1 MLKLEV
7 VYLMLK
13 ILIDVNWREE
23 NNAIVIPEESVS
35 RDNLL
40 EGKRVILYEPGM
52 ECEAILRRGA
62 VWPWVADIVEGTIK
76 ETPID
81 PEL

>member
-1 MLKLEV
+1 MLR
-7 VYLMLK
+7 
-13 ILIDVNWREE
+13 ILVDVNWREDDRT
-23 NNAIVIPEESVS
+23 IVIPEERVS

-52 ECEAILRRGA
+52 ECEAILRRG
-62 VWPWVADIVEGTIK
+62 VQWPWVADIVEGTIR